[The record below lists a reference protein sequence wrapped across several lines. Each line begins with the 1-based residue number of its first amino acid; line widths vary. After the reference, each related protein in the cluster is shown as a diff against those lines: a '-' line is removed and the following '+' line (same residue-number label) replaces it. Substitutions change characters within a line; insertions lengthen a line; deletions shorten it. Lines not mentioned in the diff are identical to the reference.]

1 MSSAGGAAY
10 PLPDPA
16 LDVTRVPFDSPMAQA
31 LVAALMSDLDQ
42 RYAEDFAD
50 GDDPDVAAHFT
61 VRAEQVT
68 PPAGVFLV
76 ARLDGVPVGCGA
88 VRPVTGGA
96 AGVAEIK
103 RMYTSPAARR
113 RGISRALLARLESE
127 AAALGYRR
135 LQLETGLRQPEAIAL
150 YVSAGYHR
158 IPSYGQYE
166 GHELSVCFAKE
177 LEPAAADGRGHPRA
191 SIGPTGP
198 ERTYQPR

>member
-1 MSSAGGAAY
+1 VKAAHGAA
-10 PLPDPA
+10 DPPA
-16 LDVTRVPFDSPMAQA
+16 GTAIDISREPFDSPEAEA
-31 LVAALMSDLDQ
+31 LVDALMADLDE
-42 RYAEDFAD
+42 RYAEDPADLDERHAEDPAD

-88 VRPVTGGA
+88 VRLVPGGA
-96 AGVAEIK
+96 ADVAEIK
-103 RMYTSPAARR
+103 RMYTTPAARR
-113 RGISRALLARLESE
+113 RGVSRALLARLESE

-150 YVSAGYHR
+150 YGSVGYHR

-166 GHELSVCFAKE
+166 GHELSVCFAKD
-177 LEPAAADGRGHPRA
+177 LSPAGTDGR
-191 SIGPTGP
+191 
-198 ERTYQPR
+198 